1 VERAHSHESSEPDR
15 NTVMRNQDSQYDG
28 SKSKISQRKRPDM
41 SHSNLSNIETLK
53 QSEKPFCSGRRS
65 AEKDSVL
72 LRGAAPTFTAF
83 EMRKSMQI
91 LEASTENLFQP
102 QPGVLSPDRTE
113 KSVEGSHVAAL
124 LSHQVLDPK
133 SISVSEEIRAK

>member
-1 VERAHSHESSEPDR
+1 
-15 NTVMRNQDSQYDG
+15 
-28 SKSKISQRKRPDM
+28 M

-53 QSEKPFCSGRRS
+53 QSEKPFFSGRRS

-72 LRGAAPTFTAF
+72 LRGAAPTFTALD
-83 EMRKSMQI
+83 MRKSMQI

-113 KSVEGSHVAAL
+113 KTGEANHGATF

-133 SISVSEEIRAK
+133 SIVVSEENLAK